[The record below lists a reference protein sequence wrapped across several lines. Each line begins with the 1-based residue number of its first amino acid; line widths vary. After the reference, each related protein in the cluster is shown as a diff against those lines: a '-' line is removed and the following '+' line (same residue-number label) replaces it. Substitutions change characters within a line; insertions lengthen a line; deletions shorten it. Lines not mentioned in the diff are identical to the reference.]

1 MAPETPAPMLPPV
14 VRGPS
19 TRTLLT
25 LDWSY
30 PVYAPP
36 AVALAEGAT
45 SARAVRKALT
55 YEQAFAEI
63 AGEDPRPLLVL
74 RECAVCNGTDNA
86 LLSRSVDNERTF
98 LMARWFHCVKL
109 PVDVLSDDHPFRSL
123 FPGGRSEHLFLATRD
138 GAQRIALEGERSRAE
153 LWSAMSSVLASDYAD
168 EPERALK
175 GIQRKLDRLD
185 AADQRLGELQSRYD
199 ELLESESANS
209 AKLKKARQ
217 KLAEG
222 RAERDALLDE
232 VKAAGSELE
241 LRHPT
246 PPELPNG
253 ETPQPGRPR
262 GLRVGVPPDA
272 AGGLRATRAR
282 SPPRSWLRVRRSAGV
297 ARAGADRRAAA

>member
-1 MAPETPAPMLPPV
+1 MAPETAPMLPPV

-19 TRTLLT
+19 TRALLS

-30 PVYAPP
+30 PVHAPP

-45 SARAVRKALT
+45 TAKAVRKALT
-55 YEQAFAEI
+55 YEEAFAEI

-74 RECAVCNGTDNA
+74 RECAVCNGTDDA

-98 LMARWFHCVKL
+98 LLARWFHCVKL
-109 PVDVLSDDHPFRSL
+109 PVDVLSDDHPFRNL

-138 GAQRIALEGERSRAE
+138 GTQRIALEGERSRAE
-153 LWSAMSSVLASDYAD
+153 LWSAMQSVLASDYAAD
-168 EPERALK
+168 ADHVLK
-175 GIQRKLDRLD
+175 AIQRKLDRLD

-199 ELLESESANS
+199 QLLESEGANS
-209 AKLKKARQ
+209 AKLKKARA

-232 VKAAGSELE
+232 VQAAGSELE

-246 PPELPNG
+246 PHEPAN
-253 ETPQPGRPR
+253 
-262 GLRVGVPPDA
+262 
-272 AGGLRATRAR
+272 
-282 SPPRSWLRVRRSAGV
+282 
-297 ARAGADRRAAA
+297 ADKP